1 MLIVYHVKK
10 CKPIFSEVLITIYI
24 LCVILFTISW
34 ISGTGAIIAQFSLN
48 KDKTSRMKT
57 VCVYCG
63 SSDKM
68 SEEYLQS
75 ARQMGASIAQ
85 RGFTLAYG
93 AGCTGMMG
101 AVADGALAA
110 GGEVIGV
117 IPEMFT
123 TPTLMHNGLSR
134 LEIVADMHARK
145 KRLVDISD
153 AFIALPGGYGTF
165 EELFEVLTW
174 AQIGLHH
181 KPVGLLNT
189 QHYFDPLL
197 IAIEHARGEGFIY
210 SEHRSLFVYDD
221 QPASLRDLLVR
232 YKYPQGMDKWL
243 TREE

>member
-1 MLIVYHVKK
+1 
-10 CKPIFSEVLITIYI
+10 
-24 LCVILFTISW
+24 
-34 ISGTGAIIAQFSLN
+34 
-48 KDKTSRMKT
+48 MKT

-68 SEEYLQS
+68 NEAYLQS
-75 ARQMGASIAQ
+75 ARQMGSSIAE
-85 RGFTLAYG
+85 RGYTLAYG
-93 AGCTGMMG
+93 AGVTGMMG

-117 IPEMFT
+117 IPEIFT

-134 LEIVADMHARK
+134 LEVVANMHVRK
-145 KRLVDISD
+145 KRLVEISD

-174 AQIGLHH
+174 AQIGLHQ

-197 IAIEHARGEGFIY
+197 TTIEHARKEGFIY
-210 SEHRSLFVYDD
+210 AEHRSLFVYDD
-221 QPASLRDLLVR
+221 RPDSLLDQLSH
-232 YKYPQGMDKWL
+232 YQYPQGMEKWL
-243 TREE
+243 TRKE